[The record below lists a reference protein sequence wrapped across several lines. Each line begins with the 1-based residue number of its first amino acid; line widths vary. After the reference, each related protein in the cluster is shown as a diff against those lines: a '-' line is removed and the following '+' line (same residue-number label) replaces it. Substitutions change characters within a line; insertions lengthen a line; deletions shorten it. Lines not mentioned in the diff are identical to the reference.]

1 MIVAVLFGI
10 LPVDNLS
17 HCVDITSFFL
27 LLAGGLLAGTMGS
40 LLGLGGGIILVPF
53 LTLVMGLPMHQAIA
67 ASITAVIATSTAG
80 AAVNVQRRTVNIKL
94 GMVLETTTVAGAIA
108 GGLTATILSGAV
120 LARIFGV
127 LLIIVA
133 AFMAARSR
141 FQSATRAP
149 GKGVIPGTFIDEK
162 SGNTVEYSVHR
173 LPAVMAVSLI
183 AGNISGLL
191 GVGGGI
197 FKVPA
202 MHLISGIP
210 LKAATATSNFMIG
223 VTAAASAFIYLA
235 HGYVD
240 PVVTSSAILGVL
252 AGSFLGVWLSS
263 KVKTR
268 FLNWIFIVVLL
279 VVALQLFGRSYGI

>member
-1 MIVAVLFGI
+1 M
-10 LPVDNLS
+10 
-17 HCVDITSFFL
+17 DITTFLL
-27 LLAGGLLAGTMGS
+27 LLAGGLLAGTLGS

-53 LTLVMGLPMHQAIA
+53 LTLLMGLPMHQAIA

-80 AAVNVQRRTVNIKL
+80 AALNVQRRTINIKL

-127 LLIIVA
+127 LLLMVA

-141 FQSATRAP
+141 FPSGP
-149 GKGVIPGTFIDEK
+149 HPLGKGIIPGAFFDEK
-162 SGNTVEYSVHR
+162 TGETVEYSVHR

-202 MHLISGIP
+202 MHLISGVP
-210 LKAATATSNFMIG
+210 LKAAAATSNFMIG

-252 AGSFLGVWLSS
+252 PGSFLGVWLST
-263 KVKTR
+263 KIRTR

-279 VVALQLFGRSYGI
+279 VVAFQLFGR